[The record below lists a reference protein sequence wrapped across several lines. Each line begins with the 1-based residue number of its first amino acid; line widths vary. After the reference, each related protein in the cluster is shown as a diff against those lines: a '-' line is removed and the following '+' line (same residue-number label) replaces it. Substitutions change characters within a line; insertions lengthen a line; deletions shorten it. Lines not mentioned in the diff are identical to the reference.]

1 MAHSPFAEFS
11 KLFCPALPLLP
22 DHRSQSVPGRFPS
35 GSRAWSFHACGG
47 LRPRRVQVMLA
58 LAYLSVLTHLTVTPL
73 RFASTSRPSRCEED
87 LLLADDPARHT
98 IKRRVDTIEAPLRKF
113 GIGVSRLLRHHGCF
127 FGGLLRGFLRF
138 LCHLPF
144 PPHVRC
150 PARSAYRLQSCARNI
165 SIRARTP
172 SVKKISR
179 FSSIFRIISEERW
192 RRRRRSSRRAPG
204 PSGPRGAHGLRC
216 YGSRPYGRRAANRSG
231 CIDCGLLR

>member
-1 MAHSPFAEFS
+1 MRRRSVAWWHSGGVGCQDAGVEERFLASRNPLGRTGCFRVARWS
-11 KLFCPALPLLP
+11 GWLPAVGKASFWRGELQAPGDGLG
-22 DHRSQSVPGRFPS
+22 HRLKPTRG
-35 GSRAWSFHACGG
+35 AL
-47 LRPRRVQVMLA
+47 LRPPQKA
-58 LAYLSVLTHLTVTPL
+58 AATQTGQ
-73 RFASTSRPSRCEED
+73 
-87 LLLADDPARHT
+87 
-98 IKRRVDTIEAPLRKF
+98 IKRRLDRIEPPLHKF
-113 GIGVSRLLRHHGCF
+113 GIAAGRLLRHRRCF
-127 FGGLLRGFLRF
+127 FRGLLRGFLRF

-144 PPHVRC
+144 PPDVRC

-216 YGSRPYGRRAANRSG
+216 CGSRPYGRRAANRSG